1 MSVYENVKD
10 SMVNRI
16 IGWVNGD
23 APPEEII
30 PMLNED
36 ERRIY
41 NQLRADKKKLM
52 AEMRGKYG
60 EDVFDDMPFLFDY
73 IPVDWD

>member
-16 IGWVNGD
+16 IGWVNRD

-52 AEMRGKYG
+52 AEMREKYG
-60 EDVFDDMPFLFDY
+60 EHVFDNMPFLFDY